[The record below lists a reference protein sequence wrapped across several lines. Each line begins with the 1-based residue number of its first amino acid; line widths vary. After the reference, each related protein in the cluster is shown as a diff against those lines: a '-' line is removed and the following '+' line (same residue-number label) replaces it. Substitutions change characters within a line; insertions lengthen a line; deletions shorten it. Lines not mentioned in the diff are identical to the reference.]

1 MKWFKKNKKKTP
13 GNGKPAT
20 RGLLIYPDTG
30 SVMQVE
36 QILKEE
42 GYDIKVVSP
51 PPKYRTGCD
60 LSVEY
65 PLVEELGIRRLLDTI
80 GLSPLEVI
88 RISSDNL
95 EPLKLVRVK
104 DFGRYL
110 MVRAANMKITVDKE
124 SLVIVN
130 ISGGGC
136 PDVPYLAR
144 EMVGKPIGQ
153 APDPIKIGFS
163 LCAYSLGTARE
174 ELLRIMGEKNASS
187 GRHDS

>member
-1 MKWFKKNKKKTP
+1 
-13 GNGKPAT
+13 
-20 RGLLIYPDTG
+20 
-30 SVMQVE
+30 MQVE

-42 GYDIKVVSP
+42 GYEIKVVSP

-65 PLVEELGIRRLLDTI
+65 PLVEELGIRRLLDTV
-80 GLSPLEVI
+80 GLPPLEVI
-88 RISSDNL
+88 RISSDTL
-95 EPLKLVRVK
+95 EPLKLVRTK

-124 SLVIVN
+124 TLVIVN

-174 ELLRIMGEKNASS
+174 ELLRIMGEKDASS